1 MWIKLHGAPIS
12 IHSTSLCTVDRAWQS
27 NSVYRTD
34 YVSFQAKLAVLFS
47 TVRLSRNFGSLCELW
62 VMLLIWFFSCSAQFS
77 GVEGYESKFTSI
89 PSKPTLSLS
98 GNNVTFVWRYHT
110 SHADKSHFRLLVFGM
125 WKNGDISTPLVSL
138 SKNGSLVSYSDRIA
152 WHGNKTTAVFQLHRV
167 TIQDGGEYGL
177 KLNFEAF
184 TLQDSVNLT
193 VIAPPRIKKSKS
205 KLAEVRV
212 SVGESAVLLCH
223 VTGYPQPWILWSR
236 DGKTL
241 QNSTKNSA
249 LMIPTAHGNMTG
261 LYSCVAGNKA
271 GIDEYHV
278 LLLVTSCEHQS
289 SGLKYPRKELSAQDH
304 RHTHDNLNERATFT
318 PTLVVAFVLFIIFGA
333 YFFFRYAGARS
344 KKFRKY
350 NKMSQDEQARSLMGE
365 WSNFADSGEKI

>member
-1 MWIKLHGAPIS
+1 MLLSELIPLHFVQFV
-12 IHSTSLCTVDRAWQS
+12 TRAWQS

-34 YVSFQAKLAVLFS
+34 YVSFQAKLQDAFS
-47 TVRLSRNFGSLCELW
+47 TVNLSLNFGSLCELW
-62 VMLLIWFFSCSAQFS
+62 AMLFIWFFSCLVQFS
-77 GVEGYESKFTSI
+77 GVEGYQSKFTSI

-98 GNNVTFVWRYHT
+98 GNNVTFIWRYHT
-110 SHADKSHFRLLVFGM
+110 SQAAGKSHFRLLVFGL
-125 WKNGDISTPLVSL
+125 WTNGDISTPLVSL
-138 SKNGSLVSYSDRIA
+138 SKNGSLVCYSDRLA
-152 WHGNKTTAVFQLHRV
+152 WLGNKTAAVIQLRRV
-167 TIQDGGEYGL
+167 TVQDGGEYGL
-177 KLNFEAF
+177 KLNFE
-184 TLQDSVNLT
+184 TYSLRDSVNLT

-205 KLAEVRV
+205 KLVEVKV
-212 SVGESAVLLCH
+212 SEGESAVLPCH
-223 VTGYPQPWILWSR
+223 VTGNPHPWISWSR

-241 QNSTKNSA
+241 QNSTRKSA
-249 LMIPTAHGNMTG
+249 LMIPVAHGNMTG
-261 LYSCVAGNKA
+261 LYTCVAGNKA

-289 SGLKYPRKELSAQDH
+289 SGVKYRTKELSEPDH
-304 RHTHDNLNERATFT
+304 RHIYDDLHERATFT

-344 KKFRKY
+344 KKSRKY